1 MLLRCFCLI
10 FTATLHTVSLHL
22 FALKWSQLPLLH
34 SGHWHNVL
42 CVILSL
48 HKNDYHLLHLSRSCC
63 EKTDTQHPKQPKLC
77 KQIGRPSTGKS
88 GLFIWSMIESFRD
101 DDFLWNVVGV
111 FHDQVLYFF
120 LLQHVQFT
128 LCSCA
133 LFWFFIL
140 YQCFFIY
147 LSLPVIYE
155 SYCSFNSLNL
165 HCCSK

>member
-101 DDFLWNVVGV
+101 YDFLWNVVGL
-111 FHDQVLYFF
+111 FHDQVTVLFLTATCAIHFMFLCTFLIFYFVSMLF
-120 LLQHVQFT
+120 HLPLPSRYLWKLL
-128 LCSCA
+128 
-133 LFWFFIL
+133 
-140 YQCFFIY
+140 
-147 LSLPVIYE
+147 
-155 SYCSFNSLNL
+155 
-165 HCCSK
+165 

>member
-42 CVILSL
+42 CVILNL

-77 KQIGRPSTGKS
+77 KQISRPSTGKS

-101 DDFLWNVVGV
+101 YDFLWNVVGL
-111 FHDQVLYFF
+111 FHDQVTVLFLTATCAIHFMFLCTFLIFYFVSMLF
-120 LLQHVQFT
+120 HLPLPSHYLWKLL
-128 LCSCA
+128 
-133 LFWFFIL
+133 
-140 YQCFFIY
+140 
-147 LSLPVIYE
+147 
-155 SYCSFNSLNL
+155 
-165 HCCSK
+165 

>member
-101 DDFLWNVVGV
+101 YDFLWNVVGL
-111 FHDQVLYFF
+111 FHDQVTVLFLTATCAIHFMFLCTFLIFYFVSMLF
-120 LLQHVQFT
+120 HLPLPSHYLWKLL
-128 LCSCA
+128 
-133 LFWFFIL
+133 
-140 YQCFFIY
+140 
-147 LSLPVIYE
+147 
-155 SYCSFNSLNL
+155 
-165 HCCSK
+165 

>member
-1 MLLRCFCLI
+1 MLLHCFCLI

-101 DDFLWNVVGV
+101 YDFLWNVVGL
-111 FHDQVLYFF
+111 FHDQVTVLFLTATCAIHFMFLCTFLIFYFVSMLF
-120 LLQHVQFT
+120 HLPLPSHYLWKLL
-128 LCSCA
+128 
-133 LFWFFIL
+133 
-140 YQCFFIY
+140 
-147 LSLPVIYE
+147 
-155 SYCSFNSLNL
+155 
-165 HCCSK
+165 